1 MTRTWRALNV
11 LDALLAEREELEGEQ
26 TAGVGSGRF

>member
-11 LDALLAEREELEGEQ
+11 LDALLAEWEEQERKR
-26 TAGVGSGRF
+26 TPDAA